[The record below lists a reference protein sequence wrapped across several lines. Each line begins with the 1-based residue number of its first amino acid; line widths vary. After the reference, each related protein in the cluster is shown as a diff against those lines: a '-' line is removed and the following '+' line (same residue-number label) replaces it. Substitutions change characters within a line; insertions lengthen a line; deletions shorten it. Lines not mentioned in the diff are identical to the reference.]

1 MIKLIAFDLWGT
13 LAIKGN
19 PFIHFSNIVKE
30 EFELKISKDEII
42 KIYEESVEIKYW
54 ETEIDAYTEFAR
66 RLKISPTRENLL
78 KIIAAREKIESDV
91 IVFDFAIPLLK
102 KLRKNGYKT
111 AIVSNSSMFTYNEL
125 KRKTDLLD
133 HFDYQFFSFQVGYL
147 KPNPQIY
154 LELQRK
160 ALVYNNEMLMIGDDF
175 ENDFKAPKILGINAI
190 MFKNYDSLLQEFKK
204 YDIKL

>member
-19 PFIHFSNIVKE
+19 PFLHFSDIVRE
-30 EFELKISKDEII
+30 EFQLKLSKEEII
-42 KIYEESVEIKYW
+42 KIYEETVEIKYW
-54 ETEIDAYTEFAR
+54 ETEIDAYNEFAR

-78 KIIAAREKIESDV
+78 KIISARNKIEEDV

-102 KLRKNGYKT
+102 KLKKNGYQT
-111 AIVSNSSMFTYNEL
+111 AIVSNSSMFTYNEF
-125 KRKTDLLD
+125 KRKTSLLD
-133 HFDYQFFSFQVGYL
+133 HFDYQFFSFQVGYT

-160 ALVYNNEMLMIGDDF
+160 AKVFNNEMLMVGDDF
-175 ENDFKAPKILGINAI
+175 ENDFKAPKKLGINAI
-190 MFKNYDSLLQEFKK
+190 MFKNYDELLVELKK
-204 YDIKL
+204 YDIEL